1 VSGSPASEPSSSET
15 HPRGLGPRLLDESF
29 PDETRRHVVEVTA
42 ARTAA
47 NAAFRFAPPFLA
59 SIADDFGTTLG
70 RIGVALMLTELVM
83 GAAPAL
89 GSVVDR
95 MHRRTSMVVGLSGVA
110 VASVIAATSS
120 ALWMFVIGIML
131 LGLSKFV
138 FDMGLTA
145 WVNDQVDYERRGRVI
160 GITETSW
167 ALGLLLGVTSL
178 GLVASAS
185 SWRWGYVVGAVV
197 VIAMAIL
204 LAFRLGEGAASPH
217 PTGESPTRRPMP
229 RRGFLVVAAMYFL
242 MAASQCMFVTFGS
255 WLEDGFGY
263 SEAAIAGVAFGLGA
277 FELLASVTS
286 ARRTDV
292 WGKER
297 STILGTGLIVP
308 AALLLVV
315 FSEVQAAGIAMLAVY
330 LLGFEFAIV
339 SLLPLAA
346 NVIPESPGR
355 GLGWAIGG
363 GTLGRATMSVVA
375 TALYDAHGI
384 GAASLMGAACAVLC
398 IGATW
403 SYGRV
408 IRQPR

>member
-1 VSGSPASEPSSSET
+1 MNRPASDASSSR
-15 HPRGLGPRLLDESF
+15 RGLGPRLLDSSF
-29 PDETRRHVVEVTA
+29 PDETRRHVIEVTS

-59 SIADDFGTTLG
+59 SIADDFGTSLG

-83 GAAPAL
+83 GSAPLL

-95 MHRRTSMVVGLSGVA
+95 MHRRTSMVLGLVGVA
-110 VASVIAATSS
+110 VAAVVAATST

-167 ALGLLLGVTSL
+167 ALGLLVGVTSL

-185 SWRWGYVVGAVV
+185 SWRWGYAVGAGVV
-197 VIAMAIL
+197 AAMAVL
-204 LAFRLGEGAASPH
+204 LAVRLGEGAASPH
-217 PTGESPTRRPMP
+217 GRRGASVRTPMP

-255 WLEDGFGY
+255 WLEDDFGY
-263 SEAAIAGVAFGLGA
+263 SEAAISGVAFGLGA

-286 ARRTDV
+286 ARRTDA

-297 STILGTGLIVP
+297 STMFGAGLIVP
-308 AALLLVV
+308 TALLLVLLSDV
-315 FSEVQAAGIAMLAVY
+315 PAAGIAMLAIY

-375 TALYDAHGI
+375 TALYDSHGI
-384 GAASLMGAACAVLC
+384 GAASLVGAACAALC
-398 IGATW
+398 VGTTW
-403 SYGRV
+403 WYSSSTG
-408 IRQPR
+408 QPR

>member
-1 VSGSPASEPSSSET
+1 MNRPAGDASSPR
-15 HPRGLGPRLLDESF
+15 RGLGPRLLDSSF
-29 PDETRRHVVEVTA
+29 PDETRRHVIEVTS

-59 SIADDFGTTLG
+59 SIADDFGTSLG

-83 GAAPAL
+83 GSAPLL

-95 MHRRTSMVVGLSGVA
+95 MHRRTSMVLGLVGVA
-110 VASVIAATSS
+110 IAAVVAATST

-167 ALGLLLGVTSL
+167 ALGLLVGVTSL

-185 SWRWGYVVGAVV
+185 SWRWGYAVGAGVV
-197 VIAMAIL
+197 AAMAVL
-204 LAFRLGEGAASPH
+204 LAVRLGEGAASPH
-217 PTGESPTRRPMP
+217 GRRGASVRTPMP

-255 WLEDGFGY
+255 WLEDDFGY
-263 SEAAIAGVAFGLGA
+263 SEAAISGVAFGLGA

-286 ARRTDV
+286 ARRTDA

-297 STILGTGLIVP
+297 STMFGAGLIIP
-308 AALLLVV
+308 TALLLVLLSDV
-315 FSEVQAAGIAMLAVY
+315 PAAGIAMLAIY

-375 TALYDAHGI
+375 TALYDSHGI
-384 GAASLMGAACAVLC
+384 GAAALVGAACAALC
-398 IGATW
+398 VGTTW
-403 SYGRV
+403 WYSSSTG
-408 IRQPR
+408 QPR

>member
-1 VSGSPASEPSSSET
+1 MNRPASDASS
-15 HPRGLGPRLLDESF
+15 PRRGLGPRLLDSSF
-29 PDETRRHVVEVTA
+29 PDETRRHVIEVTS

-59 SIADDFGTTLG
+59 SIADDFGTSLG

-83 GAAPAL
+83 GSAPLL

-95 MHRRTSMVVGLSGVA
+95 MHRRTSMVLGLVGVA
-110 VASVIAATSS
+110 VAAVVAATST

-167 ALGLLLGVTSL
+167 ALGLLVGVTSL

-185 SWRWGYVVGAVV
+185 SWRWGYAVGAGVV
-197 VIAMAIL
+197 AAMAVL
-204 LAFRLGEGAASPH
+204 LAVRLGEGAASPH
-217 PTGESPTRRPMP
+217 GRRGASVRTPMP

-255 WLEDGFGY
+255 WLEDDFGY
-263 SEAAIAGVAFGLGA
+263 SEAAISGVAFGLGA

-286 ARRTDV
+286 ARRTDA

-297 STILGTGLIVP
+297 STMFGAGLIVP
-308 AALLLVV
+308 TALLLVLLSDV
-315 FSEVQAAGIAMLAVY
+315 PAAGIAMLAIY

-375 TALYDAHGI
+375 TALYDSHGI
-384 GAASLMGAACAVLC
+384 GAASLVGAACAALC
-398 IGATW
+398 VGTTW
-403 SYGRV
+403 WYSISTG
-408 IRQPR
+408 QPR

>member
-1 VSGSPASEPSSSET
+1 MNRPAGDASSPR
-15 HPRGLGPRLLDESF
+15 RGLGPRLLDSSF
-29 PDETRRHVVEVTA
+29 PDETRRHVIEVTS

-59 SIADDFGTTLG
+59 SIADDFGTSLG

-83 GAAPAL
+83 GSAPLL

-95 MHRRTSMVVGLSGVA
+95 MHRRTSMVLGLVGVA
-110 VASVIAATSS
+110 VAAVVAATST

-167 ALGLLLGVTSL
+167 ALGLLVGVTSL

-185 SWRWGYVVGAVV
+185 SWRWGYAVGAGVV
-197 VIAMAIL
+197 AAMAVL
-204 LAFRLGEGAASPH
+204 LAARLGEGAASPH
-217 PTGESPTRRPMP
+217 GRRGTSVRTPMP

-255 WLEDGFGY
+255 WLEDDFGY
-263 SEAAIAGVAFGLGA
+263 SEAAISGVAFGLGA

-286 ARRTDV
+286 ARRTDA

-297 STILGTGLIVP
+297 STMFGAGLIIP
-308 AALLLVV
+308 TALLLVLLSDV
-315 FSEVQAAGIAMLAVY
+315 PAAGIAMLAIY

-375 TALYDAHGI
+375 TALYDSHGI
-384 GAASLMGAACAVLC
+384 GAAALVGAACAALC
-398 IGATW
+398 VGTTW
-403 SYGRV
+403 WYSSSTG
-408 IRQPR
+408 QPR